1 MLSKE
6 ELYNLRRS
14 YTKSELKVSSVNHN
28 PFIQFEKWFDEAIKA
43 EMLEPNAMVL
53 STVSIENKPSSRVL
67 LLKKLDEKGFIFF
80 TNYESRKGNEIA
92 NNPNAS
98 LLFYWDQLERQIRIE
113 GIIEKITFEESD
125 DYFQTRPY
133 TSRIGAW
140 ASKQSQLLKS
150 RTILVKDA
158 AFLMAKYK
166 SNVPLPPFWGGYR
179 LIPTAIEFWQG
190 RDSRL
195 HDRIKYELIEN
206 EWQIC
211 RLYP

>member
-1 MLSKE
+1 V
-6 ELYNLRRS
+6 NL
-14 YTKSELKVSSVNHN
+14 N

-53 STVSIENKPSSRVL
+53 STVSNENKPSSRVL
-67 LLKKLDEKGFIFF
+67 LLKKLDDKGFIFF

-166 SNVPLPPFWGGYR
+166 THVPLPPFWGGYR